1 MLLEILRIQLIVIA
15 DGTDVADSR
24 LGRLLHNISK
34 LSGQFKFSFTRH
46 KVHFDLQCISA
57 YAGPCQTA
65 DNPHLIVLSLH
76 VGLIDT
82 FSQIFLQITLRDLNL
97 LPVLLQNLPVCFSAQ
112 GSDPSLQCTYT
123 GFSGILMDDLLHRLL
138 TDLESAFIQS
148 MLLHLL
154 LHQMLRG
161 DMVFFIFSITTDLDD
176 LHTVKQRSRYGA
188 QIICCTDKHHF

>member
-15 DGTDVADSR
+15 DGTDVANPR
-24 LGRLLHNISK
+24 LGRLLHDISK
-34 LSGQFKFSFTRH
+34 LSGQFELSFTRH
-46 KVHFDLQCISA
+46 KVHFNLQCISA
-57 YAGPCQTA
+57 HAGPCQTA
-65 DNPHLIVLSLH
+65 DNTHFIVLSLH
-76 VGLIDT
+76 IGLIDA
-82 FSQIFLQITLRDLNL
+82 FPQIFLQITLSDLNL

-161 DMVFFIFSITTDLDD
+161 DVVFFIFSITTDLDD